1 MAASTRRGT
10 CRRNCYLRP
19 KDKRLPGLNP
29 NLFCFIEIQEE
40 QGMSILAIIATT
52 STLIAQADEVGLAY
66 VDCMFTTAR
75 TSPAELASNELSVLL
90 RESCV
95 DERGALRTLVIE
107 IRQQQGISARQ
118 AELDWSRV
126 ESDSINSILRARRG
140 RIARSG

>member
-1 MAASTRRGT
+1 
-10 CRRNCYLRP
+10 
-19 KDKRLPGLNP
+19 
-29 NLFCFIEIQEE
+29 
-40 QGMSILAIIATT
+40 MSILAIIATT

-126 ESDSINSILRARRG
+126 ESDSITSILRARRG